1 MGGPSLSAILVRMNI
16 SVVGKGGLSSTR
28 LGHFVE
34 PGIRKQRFFV
44 YTLRSSIGLFL
55 EGHHIKGSSLSR
67 CHILLITNGLMH
79 PSALCS
85 SVASV
90 YRCQLF
96 FHPILGLGRLSR
108 SSVIWH
114 GWGKLARTACFIMVS
129 LSSAVGSSDSENHS
143 ISKYNMDT
151 SFLSS

>member
-34 PGIRKQRFFV
+34 PGIRKQRFLV

-55 EGHHIKGSSLSR
+55 VGHHIKGSSLSR

-96 FHPILGLGRLSR
+96 FHPILELGRLSR

-114 GWGKLARTACFIMVS
+114 GWGKLAKMACFIMVS

-143 ISKYNMDT
+143 ISKYSMDT
-151 SFLSS
+151 SSLSS